1 MNYLELPQMFK
12 PKFSWL
18 KEPLQIYITN
28 LLKYAKYLIDQK
40 ATTEKNQN
48 SLIPIVDEGNA
59 AYIEVLNANTQRTSH
74 IIEEFKSLNTT
85 LKELLYWELININQ
99 FCLNEQM

>member
-1 MNYLELPQMFK
+1 MFK

-40 ATTEKNQN
+40 TTTEKNYN
-48 SLIPIVDEGNA
+48 SLIPIVNEGNA
-59 AYIEVLNANTQRTSH
+59 TYIEVLNANT
-74 IIEEFKSLNTT
+74 
-85 LKELLYWELININQ
+85 
-99 FCLNEQM
+99 